1 MSATTLFRQLTAGIT
16 FNTKKFKSESV
27 KFGLVKEEKDI
38 EVEKVKIELPDLKEV
53 AAEVKDKLEKEEVKR
68 KALDGE
74 DSDDIT
80 VIGNIKSTD
89 KKKKVKKKATK
100 AKIREAYTE
109 RLNRFRNSHG
119 IHVTGSDLIEPIDD
133 WSSLSSKCGVSAK
146 LVSNI
151 SHPSPTPIQMQAIP
165 FLAQGRDLLAT
176 APTGSGK
183 TAAFLI
189 PLLHRL
195 KEPRNGGYRGVVV
208 VPTRELAV
216 QILAECN
223 KLCEGTGIRPHILG
237 KVKGKVAVK
246 HDILITPPNRL
257 VHLLSQEL
265 VSLDKVEMLV
275 VDEADKLFEA
285 GERGFREQLGA
296 IYTACSGGQ
305 VVKAMFSATLGPEVE
320 TWARLNLDN
329 MVKVR
334 IGAANSA
341 TETVE
346 QSLTYCG
353 TEAGKIEAWRSLVQ
367 GGLTPPT
374 LVFVQTKERAQELFK
389 ELLYDGVHVDVIHSD
404 RSEQQRENTIRA
416 FRGGGVWVLI
426 CTELLGRG
434 IDFKG
439 VSLVVNYDFPPSAV
453 SYIHRI
459 GRTGRAGRRGK
470 AVTFFTEADR
480 PLLRSIATVMANSG
494 CPVPEY
500 MMGLKTSRDKKR
512 DLSSRAPKR
521 DGISRE
527 SKWEKQEAL
536 KKKEMIAS
544 SKRRKA
550 KEEGGQEVKAK
561 KPRIEGEGNTNE
573 ITEHTS
579 KNPKKKK
586 KSKKHIGK
594 ENEAK
599 SPEIKSA
606 KKKKKKQKLSSERSL
621 PKSSD

>member
-1 MSATTLFRQLTAGIT
+1 M
-16 FNTKKFKSESV
+16 
-27 KFGLVKEEKDI
+27 
-38 EVEKVKIELPDLKEV
+38 
-53 AAEVKDKLEKEEVKR
+53 
-68 KALDGE
+68 
-74 DSDDIT
+74 
-80 VIGNIKSTD
+80 
-89 KKKKVKKKATK
+89 
-100 AKIREAYTE
+100 
-109 RLNRFRNSHG
+109 
-119 IHVTGSDLIEPIDD
+119 
-133 WSSLSSKCGVSAK
+133 
-146 LVSNI
+146 
-151 SHPSPTPIQMQAIP
+151 
-165 FLAQGRDLLAT
+165 
-176 APTGSGK
+176 
-183 TAAFLI
+183 
-189 PLLHRL
+189 
-195 KEPRNGGYRGVVV
+195 EPRNGGYRGVVV
-208 VPTRELAV
+208 VPTRELAI

-223 KLCEGTGIRPHILG
+223 KLCEGTGLRPHILG
-237 KVKGKVAVK
+237 KLKGKVAVK

-265 VSLDKVEMLV
+265 ISLDKVEMLV

-305 VVKAMFSATLGPEVE
+305 VVRAMFSATLGPEVE

-439 VSLVVNYDFPPSAV
+439 VSLVINYDFPPSAV

-480 PLLRSIATVMANSG
+480 PLLRTIATVMKNSG

-512 DLSSRAPKR
+512 DLSARAPKR
-521 DGISRE
+521 AGISKE
-527 SKWEKQEAL
+527 SKWEKQEAA

-544 SKRRKA
+544 SKRKKV
-550 KEEGGQEVKAK
+550 KEDGGQEVKAK
-561 KPRIEGEGNTNE
+561 KQRIEKQSNATETTE
-573 ITEHTS
+573 ISIKNS
-579 KNPKKKK
+579 KAKKKEK
-586 KSKKHIGK
+586 KNHIGK
-594 ENEAK
+594 ENESESTELK
-599 SPEIKSA
+599 S
-606 KKKKKKQKLSSERSL
+606 
-621 PKSSD
+621 